1 MKKLSIS
8 IPSPCHENWSTMTPT
23 EKGRFCS
30 NCQKVVVDFTQMSDQ
45 EVVKFLTS
53 EKKVCGQ
60 FRSSQLNRS
69 IQINPTKTTFYF
81 PYQIAVASLL
91 LLTTPSCSEDVNK
104 QGIELKQSKGEG
116 DLKADTKERNRKG
129 ILTDEEGNGIADRPI
144 TIQYNKKDAFY
155 TFTDKGGNF
164 YFPESIQ
171 ISSIKNYVIT
181 GVEKVTVK
189 ASPKTTHINDEEI
202 IQVKIPSYD
211 ETILEFGH
219 LYLGVPHYVE
229 E

>member
-8 IPSPCHENWSTMTPT
+8 IPSPCHENWSNMTPR

-30 NCQKVVVDFTQMSDQ
+30 NCQKVVVDFTKMSNQ
-45 EVVKFLTS
+45 EIVNHLTS

-91 LLTTPSCSEDVNK
+91 LLTSPSCGQDGNK
-104 QGIELKQSKGEG
+104 QRVELKQTKGEV
-116 DLKADTKERNRKG
+116 DLKADTKEKNRKG
-129 ILTDEEGNGIADRPI
+129 FLTDEEGNGIAERPI
-144 TIQYNKKDAFY
+144 TIQYNSKDAFY
-155 TFTDKGGNF
+155 TFTDKSGYF

-171 ISSIKNYVIT
+171 INSIKYYVLT

-189 ASPKTTHINDEEI
+189 ASPNTTRINNEEI
-202 IQVKIPSYD
+202 IQVKITSYD
-211 ETILEFGH
+211 ETILDFGH
-219 LYLGVPHYVE
+219 VHLGVPHYVE